1 MIEQVNVN
9 KEEFIGLFGLA
20 SDKYA
25 LISENFPKVDFNV
38 PTLRTKFYA
47 TDLIGIFCAGNS
59 NGLLISNFAKDSEIK
74 KIKNFCGELGINV
87 GVLYEDFN
95 ALGNLIACNDKGALV
110 SSRISNI
117 KAVEDILG
125 VECVFGKA
133 GGHDEV
139 GSCIAATNKG
149 FLVHPDAEN
158 ELSGLKELKE
168 IFGVSGNVGS
178 VNLGVPYVR
187 SGIIANS
194 FLAFVGE
201 KTTYI
206 EADRISDAL
215 KLDFQA

>member
-1 MIEQVNVN
+1 MIDQANVD
-9 KEEFIGLFGLA
+9 KEEFIGLFGIA

-25 LISENFPKVDFNV
+25 LISENFPKVDFNL

-74 KIKNFCGELGINV
+74 KIKNFCDEIGVNV
-87 GVLYEDFN
+87 GVLHEDYN

-110 SSRISNI
+110 SSKISKTKI
-117 KAVEDILG
+117 VEEILG
-125 VECVFGKA
+125 VECVVGKV

-139 GSCIAATNKG
+139 GSCAVATNRG

-158 ELSGLKELKE
+158 EISVLKE
-168 IFGVSGNVGS
+168 IFGVSGNIGS

-201 KTTYI
+201 KTTHI

-215 KLDFQA
+215 KLDF